1 MYITEREYLILSIL
15 SYCNFNN
22 SHYGN
27 TLEKIFLAD
36 TEKDIFKSSMV
47 ITFPQ
52 YSDIFYNTFED
63 ILKKWKV
70 FYVDNRTSKEKE
82 SSKTGFYSVVF
93 YDEEDENYVIGYRGS
108 ELYPIE
114 DAYKDFIEADFI
126 LGIGKIPT
134 QFYEGIEVYKTLIEN
149 YGLDHNKISL
159 TGHSLGGGIAQFVAV
174 GVDIRFNHI
183 PITHTFNAV
192 GINKDNIITI
202 FDFINIEERINKSNN
217 LSANDKETYIELA
230 ASYIGYIY
238 NQTKFNGYLD
248 KIGPVITENYE
259 KFLSKLNQS
268 FLGDIKKNPKYR
280 KYLNKLPISRSMEYV
295 SRRDFFRSIFSV
307 EELDK
312 LISNVNK
319 YSDKITNNLHYK
331 ERIINYGH
339 SKDFTFSTFEHVGEK
354 CIIDKDMKYSN
365 EKKGNLLDKFK
376 LIKTKLNSCH
386 CEDTFLPFFSDDEDH
401 KGDFSKDLNLR
412 YIASILRKI
421 LTYDKVVSK
430 ELLIDYYSMEKINNE
445 NFKRIKIDLLKVL
458 NGGELDFM
466 YRRKV
471 ISQLKNM
478 DISTFSNLW
487 EYTCKKLVSPYKSL
501 DFFDV
506 FIFE

>member
-1 MYITEREYLILSIL
+1 MEITEREYLILSVL
-15 SYCNFNN
+15 SYCNFNE
-22 SHYGN
+22 SHYDS
-27 TLEKIFLAD
+27 TLEDIFLAD
-36 TEKDIFKSSMV
+36 TGKNIFKSSMV
-47 ITFPQ
+47 ITFSQ

-70 FYVDNRTSKEKE
+70 FYVDNRTAKEKG

-93 YDEEDENYVIGYRGS
+93 YDKEKDKYVIGYRGS
-108 ELYPIE
+108 ELFPLE
-114 DAYKDFIEADFI
+114 DAYKDFIEADFV

-134 QFYEGIEVYKTLIEN
+134 QFYEGIDVYKALIYN
-149 YGLDHNKISL
+149 YKIEHNKISL

-202 FDFINIEERINKSNN
+202 FDFINIEERINKNNN
-217 LSANDKETYIELA
+217 LSMHDKETYNELA

-238 NQTKFNGYLD
+238 NQAKFNGFLD
-248 KIGPVITENYE
+248 KIGPLITENYE
-259 KFLSKLNQS
+259 KFLSKLNKS

-312 LISNVNK
+312 LISNVKK
-319 YSDKITNNLHYK
+319 YSDKITSNLHYK
-331 ERIINYGH
+331 ERIINFGH
-339 SKDFTFSTFEHVGEK
+339 SKDFTFSTFEHVGLK
-354 CIIDKDMKYSN
+354 CIIDKDMEYST
-365 EKKGNLLDKFK
+365 EKKNNLLNKFK
-376 LIKTKLNSCH
+376 LIKTRLNSCH
-386 CEDTFLPFFSDDEDH
+386 CEDTFLPFFSDDENNR
-401 KGDFSKDLNLR
+401 GNFSKNLSLK

-430 ELLIDYYSMEKINNE
+430 DLLIYYYSMDKITKDNFEKIKFE
-445 NFKRIKIDLLKVL
+445 LIKVL
-458 NGGELDFM
+458 EYGELDFM
-466 YRRKV
+466 YIKKV
-471 ISQLKNM
+471 ISQLKEM
-478 DISTFSNLW
+478 DILTFSKLW
-487 EYTCKKLVSPYKSL
+487 EYTCQKLVSPYKSL